1 MNPSLQI
8 CRLNAR
14 NSVPRRNGR
23 ASKPSPSSFVLQ
35 SRPTVVTTLRCDNIK
50 VAAGHGDLGFDETD
64 YVSAA
69 VESVKTAP
77 AVSNGPVIGLK
88 LESRGTI
95 LSVYVG
101 DAEAASL
108 RMGLQNKPVA
118 RPLTH
123 DLTKN
128 LVEVLGYQVVAVRIH
143 SLVNNTYHA
152 RVHMCKAGGGG
163 TPIDVDA
170 RPSDAINLAVRFS
183 ARILVAKD
191 IAERMS
197 VPIADPLSAASAA
210 GGAAGGGGARPS
222 GAGGR
227 RLTESDAEIV
237 KSCKAECAMYTDPT
251 IIYNLKLQL
260 AVEQEQYT
268 EAAAIRD
275 KMNQVIACDQS
286 LRLVVAIEKAIDDS
300 RFDEAARLRDELSQL
315 RKSATRTPQQHHQ
328 HPPQ

>member
-1 MNPSLQI
+1 MSCTLQI
-8 CRLNAR
+8 CKVNAR
-14 NSVPRRNGR
+14 RSTPRCNRRANKHPSVI
-23 ASKPSPSSFVLQ
+23 ALQ
-35 SRPTVVTTLRCDNIK
+35 SRPTVESEGRCRSIITSARNS
-50 VAAGHGDLGFDETD
+50 DLGFDESD
-64 YVSAA
+64 YVAA
-69 VESVKTAP
+69 EVESVRTAP

-88 LESRGTI
+88 LASRSTI

-152 RVHMCKAGGGG
+152 RVHMRKSSGGGA
-163 TPIDVDA
+163 PIDVDA

-191 IAERMS
+191 IAERMA
-197 VPIADPLSAASAA
+197 VPISDPLSTASAGGGTAA
-210 GGAAGGGGARPS
+210 GGTRPS

-237 KSCKAECAMYTDPT
+237 RTCKEECALYTDPT
-251 IIYNLKLQL
+251 ILYNLQLQL
-260 AVEQEQYT
+260 AVEQERYS

-275 KMNQVIACDQS
+275 KMNQVIASDQS
-286 LRLVVAIEKAIDDS
+286 LRLVVAMEKAIDDS
-300 RFDEAARLRDELSQL
+300 RFEEAARLRDELSQL
-315 RKSATRTPQQHHQ
+315 RIASMRTPQKHHQ